1 MSRKNGC
8 TGLFQ
13 ALEVQGS
20 LFHFFFSRCVR
31 AMPLKTYKK
40 TQIMRLSCL
49 ALADACVEWGVAWP
63 DNEDD
68 LVIRGEFFKA
78 IRASIAPT
86 EPSEVCEG
94 EGEGKGN
101 VWAEDFCVH
110 IRISSASRP
119 DLAQNHQP
127 KPFFLWFRCFFFC
140 FSAFTS
146 SLRATS
152 RQS

>member
-1 MSRKNGC
+1 
-8 TGLFQ
+8 
-13 ALEVQGS
+13 
-20 LFHFFFSRCVR
+20 
-31 AMPLKTYKK
+31 MPLKTYKK

-68 LVIRGEFFKA
+68 LVIRGELFKA

-127 KPFFLWFRCFFFC
+127 KPFFFVVQVLLLLLQRLYQLPASHLQTKLAAASIALKSC
-140 FSAFTS
+140 
-146 SLRATS
+146 LG
-152 RQS
+152 